1 MKIDF
6 EFENFL
12 CSLSDFNLG
21 PMRNIWKDGINKIRA
36 DYCKTTFPNK
46 MPVDI
51 ELIHSQTIVVVHTE
65 EDVERLKQNQVCADG
80 ILTDNPNLVPMVT
93 VADCMPIFVWTK
105 CDQVESG
112 IVFGVLHSGW
122 KGTGIAS
129 KAVNILIQQFD
140 VKKDEIHFAI
150 GPHIKDCCYIV
161 DGERAE
167 YFAQNFTSEC
177 VKPIYENPLESEPD
191 GYALSL
197 EKANLAI

>member
-1 MKIDF
+1 MDCIYNSENGKIV
-6 EFENFL
+6 L
-12 CSLSDFNLG
+12 QLSDFNLG
-21 PMRNIWKDGINKIRA
+21 SMRNVWKDGTNKVRSA
-36 DYCKTTFPNK
+36 YCEKKFPEK
-46 MPVDI
+46 IPIDI
-51 ELIHSQTIVVVHTE
+51 ELIHSQTIVVVHSK
-65 EDVERLKQNQVCADG
+65 EDVERLKQNETCADG

-93 VADCMPIFVWTK
+93 VGDCMPIFVWAK

-129 KAVNILIQQFD
+129 KAVNILVQQFD

-161 DGERAE
+161 DSERAD

-177 VKPIYENPLESEPD
+177 VKPIYAKFEYS
-191 GYALSL
+191 S
-197 EKANLAI
+197 KV